1 MVLVYIIGMMVENTK
16 ECMNKIKNMVM
27 EYLPGL
33 MGENM
38 TDNGQMVYNMGM
50 VSINHHQN
58 KNQLMGNLV
67 NGKKVKD
74 KNG

>member
-1 MVLVYIIGMMVENTK
+1 
-16 ECMNKIKNMVM
+16 M
-27 EYLPGL
+27 EYIPGL